1 MFKRVSIILIK
12 PIHARTMISYT
23 LFPIPSII
31 YISPIH
37 TSQHPNYSLP
47 SFPASTPRRRPS
59 RTRQRKHTIRPTN
72 RRLRAAHG
80 RRRRRGGRSGRNITP
95 VMRHVRFDQMT
106 STQCAVEGKFT
117 GEYAS
122 GDDAGELACVVAWG
136 GGVRRGRR
144 GGRALRIGVRGW
156 CRRRWCRLRWRA
168 WKRRFGGY
176 RLRWGRLVSCFLW
189 WGRIKRTC
197 S

>member
-12 PIHARTMISYT
+12 SIHARTMISYT

-59 RTRQRKHTIRPTN
+59 RTRQRKHTIRPAN
-72 RRLRAAHG
+72 RRLRATHG
-80 RRRRRGGRSGRNITP
+80 RRRRRRGRSGRNITP

-122 GDDAGELACVVAWG
+122 GDDASKLACVVAWG
-136 GGVRRGRR
+136 GGVCAADAEEVQHCGLGFEDGAAADGADFD
-144 GGRALRIGVRGW
+144 GGHRDGDLEVAVY
-156 CRRRWCRLRWRA
+156 A
-168 WKRRFGGY
+168 GGD
-176 RLRWGRLVSCFLW
+176 
-189 WGRIKRTC
+189 
-197 S
+197 